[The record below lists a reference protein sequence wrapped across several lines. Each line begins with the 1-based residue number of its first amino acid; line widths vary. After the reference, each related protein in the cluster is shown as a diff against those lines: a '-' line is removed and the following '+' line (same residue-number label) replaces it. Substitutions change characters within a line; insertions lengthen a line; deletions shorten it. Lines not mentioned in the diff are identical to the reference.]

1 MSLTKATYSMI
12 DGAPANVLDFGAVGD
27 GIADDTAAIQAAINA
42 STTVYIPLGTYK
54 ITSTL
59 VLQSP
64 NANVMSLL
72 TGAGFGYTT
81 LNWAGSTSGFVITNS
96 LRSFVKIQDLAFIN
110 TVAKGSTVAIQ
121 ATKGFQACTFTNC
134 LFKGFQAAIQMGNLA
149 DSDSFFNNI
158 TANVFFDCFF
168 GIWMGATPTG
178 LLPCNSNWITK
189 NVMTDVTF
197 GIYVFQGGVTNDFSF
212 NDFEGTGNGIYLL
225 GNDNTLINNHFE
237 LTGETINILANSF
250 YNFVVNPNHA
260 GATGTPIID
269 NGVGT
274 TIFNTRNNATK
285 LPFPNLTFTPVLAG
299 FTNVGTPTTTASYVE
314 IGNVIYYTITITPAT
329 SISCTLLN
337 SSITGLPNTP
347 SANFICAAVDANT
360 GANYGNGTVNAFA
373 GGSIFPPTTGVIT
386 TPLVVS
392 GWYSF

>member
-12 DGAPANVLDFGAVGD
+12 DGAAANVRDFGAVGD

-42 STTVYIPLGTYK
+42 STYVYIPLGTYK

-96 LRSFVKIQDLAFIN
+96 LRSFVKIQDIGFIN

-134 LFKGFQAAIQMGNLA
+134 LFKGFYAAIQMGNLA
-149 DSDSFFNNI
+149 NSDSFFNNI
-158 TANVFFDCFF
+158 EANVFFDCSF

-178 LLPCNSNWITK
+178 ALPCNSNWITK
-189 NVMTDVTF
+189 NVMTDVTY
-197 GIYVFQGGVTNDFSF
+197 GIYCFQGGVTNDFSY
-212 NDFEGTGNGIYLL
+212 NDFEGTGNGIYLR
-225 GNDNTLINNHFE
+225 GDDNTLINNHFE
-237 LTGETINILANSF
+237 LTGESINILANSF

-260 GATGTPIID
+260 GFTGTTIID

-274 TIFNTRNNATK
+274 TIFDTRDNATK
-285 LPFPNLTFTPVLAG
+285 IPFPNLTFTPVLAG
-299 FTNVGTPTTTASYVE
+299 WTNVGTPTTSASYVK

-347 SANFICAAVDANT
+347 STSFICAAVDGDT
-360 GANYGNGTVNAFA
+360 GANYGNGPVSPFA
-373 GGSIFPPTTGVIT
+373 GGSIYPPTTGVIT
-386 TPLVVS
+386 TKLIVS